1 MSARSRSRSPPQAPN
16 GSGGGVRS
24 SRRHVEEDLWA
35 LLAPEESADEE
46 AAEDRAPGTSG
57 TATTTRTTTTS
68 SRLAETVTKIIRKE
82 RQRWEEEKEAEQRQK
97 DRQQR
102 RQQLQAKRAQAEEEE
117 SLAEGRRLDQ
127 RIAKA
132 RASGTAGDTGSKM
145 WRSPPS
151 GKGSGPRYPYPC
163 LPCSLPC
170 SPKFFFHPLI
180 WKHQHQGSQWP
191 IISGASTSIKPIIEG
206 HHTHHCGRWAPS
218 HCNLCPQVL
227 DRFGVSQ
234 KPLQSALERLG
245 VNQKTPYIQ
254 EESTTRRRR

>member
-170 SPKFFFHPLI
+170 SPKFFFTLSSGNISIKGASGPSSAG
-180 WKHQHQGSQWP
+180 HQQASSPSSKGITP
-191 IISGASTSIKPIIEG
+191 IIAGDGLPAIAIYAHKSWTG
-206 HHTHHCGRWAPS
+206 
-218 HCNLCPQVL
+218 
-227 DRFGVSQ
+227 
-234 KPLQSALERLG
+234 LG
-245 VNQKTPYIQ
+245 
-254 EESTTRRRR
+254 